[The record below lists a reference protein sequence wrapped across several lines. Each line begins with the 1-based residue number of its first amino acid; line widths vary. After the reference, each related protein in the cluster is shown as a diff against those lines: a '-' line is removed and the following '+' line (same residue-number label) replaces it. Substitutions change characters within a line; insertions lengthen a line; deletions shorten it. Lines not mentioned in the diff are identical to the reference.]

1 MSLLERRITK
11 LERPNVDTFDPR
23 QPASWADFYSRILN
37 DGASNPSAPALS
49 AKEAW
54 AICSTSLSQSNDET
68 IEATWL
74 DYLDSRKSWR

>member
-11 LERPNVDTFDPR
+11 LERPNMDTFDTRLPT
-23 QPASWADFYSRILN
+23 SWSDFYSRILN

-54 AICSTSLSQSNDET
+54 AICSHALSQADDESL
-68 IEATWL
+68 EESWL
-74 DYLDSRKSWR
+74 DYMQCRQSWR